1 MTKPRLTALN
11 ASIAGKLESLKAG
24 LAKLCECLMC
34 CCKKDKDVE
43 AQSESEKQTSKI
55 QQDTEDDSAEPQ
67 KQAFKFQP
75 DVEDNSLTASND
87 QELNQPSNDMSKD
100 SAGDV
105 EDQLIKTESGRDK
118 TAKENA
124 LSFVLNIRA
133 VFDEL
138 LIDTNGKF

>member
-11 ASIAGKLESLKAG
+11 ESITEKLESFKACF
-24 LAKLCECLMC
+24 AKLCECLMC
-34 CCKKDKDVE
+34 CCKKDKDGE
-43 AQSESEKQTSKI
+43 AQTESEKQTIEVQEGTEDDSSEPPKQTI
-55 QQDTEDDSAEPQ
+55 TFQPDTEDDSP
-67 KQAFKFQP
+67 
-75 DVEDNSLTASND
+75 SASND
-87 QELNQPSNDMSKD
+87 PGLNQPSNDMSKD

-105 EDQLIKTESGRDK
+105 EDQLIKTESGIDK

-138 LIDTNGKF
+138 LIDADGKF

>member
-11 ASIAGKLESLKAG
+11 ENITARLESFKAW
-24 LAKLCECLMC
+24 LVEMCEYLMC

-43 AQSESEKQTSKI
+43 AQTESQKQTSKI

-67 KQAFKFQP
+67 KQALKFQP
-75 DVEDNSLTASND
+75 DVEDDSLTASND

-100 SAGDV
+100 SAGEV